1 MKQERLHY
9 NMRLLAVWFCVLA
22 IGLVEGRAKEPLD
35 AIDPVEL
42 HTKSGGRVW
51 VYMPSNISSGSK
63 VACVLAP
70 PAGSRFFHWGKGSVR
85 AYVQEGV

>member
-35 AIDPVEL
+35 AIDPAEL
-42 HTKSGGRVW
+42 HTKSGGCVW

-85 AYVQEGV
+85 A